1 MVAFWPMFSVLFAS
15 VGLFALLRDMPQ
27 LVSLT
32 ALGIGTA
39 VAILATGLYGIFTF
53 QRPRFAAAAQ
63 MVDQTLPNRPISF
76 LSNPSYATSGT
87 SADAD
92 ALWHRHLSS
101 LRSEA
106 ETAGVVQVPIGLA
119 RYDRAGL
126 SLVAVLVAAVGV
138 LFGNFGA
145 PASPS
150 QTAKSQTSAAATW
163 EGWITPPRFSGLP
176 TLYLN
181 ELRGIERIDA
191 LQGSVVDIRLYGTLT
206 PDAVSQTLS
215 DITAMPEQDRGTDV
229 QFTITQTGTLT
240 ISDTTWAIA
249 LRPDQVPEIS
259 TSGQFETEFFG
270 ESTLDFAVRDDFGIT
285 AATAELELDLSRV
298 DRRFGLAVDPDFE
311 QVQTFD
317 LPLPFNG
324 QTRDFVQD
332 WVEDHSQSPL
342 AHLPVTLTLSACDQ
356 SDQVGQTVISI
367 DALPARKFF
376 DPMAAAV
383 IEQRRD
389 LLWSQENA
397 KRVARMIRALTYDAQ
412 DAFRKESDYLSLRTI
427 LRELERAIDTETLDS
442 ARADLAQALWDFA
455 ISIEEGDVD
464 DALDR
469 MRAAQDRLSQAM
481 KNGASDTE
489 IERLMQE
496 LRDANENYL
505 RQLRQQAERDRRDNP
520 DRDFAQGSPE
530 DMMQMDQADLQAMM
544 DRIQELMEQGRM
556 AEAQQALQEL
566 QQMMENMQI
575 AQGGQG
581 GEGQGSPMDDLSQTL
596 RDQQELSD
604 DAFQQLQDQFAPQ
617 GNQQGQSEGQGQSED
632 QGQGQG
638 EAQGQNPENGQQSGE
653 GSNPSLADRQA
664 QLSDDLA
671 RGRNRLPS
679 IANQAGRDSAQAL
692 EDAQDAMRRAE
703 QALRDGDLDRALDE
717 QADAMETLREGLR
730 SMDRALAEANPDQ
743 QGQGQAATDQGGDQR
758 DPLGRPQGRDG
769 RSGTA
774 QATGTPQDFA
784 RQAQELL
791 GEIRKRANDN
801 QRPDVER
808 DYLKRLL
815 DQF

>member
-1 MVAFWPMFSVLFAS
+1 VVAFWPVFNVLAAAM
-15 VGLFALLRDMPQ
+15 GLYALLQDMPHV
-27 LVSLT
+27 VSAT
-32 ALGIGTA
+32 ALGMAATSA
-39 VAILATGLYGIFTF
+39 VVIAGLYGVYVF
-53 QRPRFAAAAQ
+53 QRPRFSAAVQ
-63 MVDQTLPNRPISF
+63 LVDQTLPNRPISF
-76 LSNPSYATSGT
+76 LSNPSYATSGSSGDT
-87 SADAD
+87 D

-101 LRSEA
+101 LRYEA
-106 ETAGVVQVPIGLA
+106 ESARPARVAIGLA
-119 RYDRAGL
+119 HSDRAGL
-126 SLVAVLVAAVGV
+126 TLVAVLVAAVGV

-150 QTAKSQTSAAATW
+150 QTAQSQTIAAASW
-163 EGWITPPRFSGLP
+163 EGWITPPQYSGLP

-181 ELRGIERIDA
+181 ELTGLDRIEA
-191 LQGSVVDIRLYGTLT
+191 LQGSVTDIRLYGALT
-206 PDAVSQTLS
+206 KQNVAQTVSDATPP
-215 DITAMPEQDRGTDV
+215 TEQDDGTDV
-229 QFTITQTGTLT
+229 QFSITQTGSLT
-240 ISDTTWAIA
+240 IDDTTWAIA
-249 LRPDQVPEIS
+249 LRADQQPVIS
-259 TSGQFETEFFG
+259 TSGQFQTEFFG
-270 ESTLDFAVRDDFGIT
+270 ETTLDFTAQDDFGVT
-285 AATAELELDLSRV
+285 AATAQLTLDLSRV
-298 DRRFGLAVDPDFE
+298 DRRFGLVADPDFE

-324 QTRDFVQD
+324 QTRDFVLD

-342 AHLPVTLTLSACDQ
+342 AHLPVTLTLSARDQ

-376 DPMAAAV
+376 DPTAAAV

-389 LLWSQENA
+389 LLWSRDNA

-427 LRELERAIDTETLDS
+427 LRELERAIDTDTLDT
-442 ARADLAQALWDFA
+442 ARPELAHALWDFA

-464 DALDR
+464 DALER
-469 MRAAQDRLSQAM
+469 MRATQERLSQAM

-496 LRDANENYL
+496 LREANENYL

-575 AQGGQG
+575 AEGGQG
-581 GEGQGSPMDDLSQTL
+581 GEGQGSPMGDLSQTL
-596 RDQQELSD
+596 RDQQQLSD

-617 GNQQGQSEGQGQSED
+617 GNQQGQGQDEGDGQGDGQGD
-632 QGQGQG
+632 VQGQD
-638 EAQGQNPENGQQSGE
+638 PENGQQGGE

-671 RGRNRLPS
+671 RGRSRLPN
-679 IANQAGRDSAQAL
+679 IANQAGRDGAQAL
-692 EDAQDAMRRAE
+692 DDAQEAMRRAE
-703 QALRDGDLDRALDE
+703 QALREGDLDRALDE

-730 SMDRALAEANPDQ
+730 SMDRAIAEANPDQ
-743 QGQGQAATDQGGDQR
+743 QGQGQAANDQGGDQR

-774 QATGTPQDFA
+774 QATGPAQDFA

-808 DYLKRLL
+808 DYLKRLF